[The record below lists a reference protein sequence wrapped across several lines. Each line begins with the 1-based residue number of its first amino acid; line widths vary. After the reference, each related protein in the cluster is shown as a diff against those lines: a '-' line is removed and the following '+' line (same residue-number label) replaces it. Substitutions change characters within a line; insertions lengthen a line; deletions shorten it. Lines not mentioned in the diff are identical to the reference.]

1 MAETIEHP
9 AAAQAPAPEQQ
20 EAPAAPAT
28 TPAASP
34 LDLPAEQFRAG
45 LDRRQENRQ
54 ALISWIWQALEA
66 WVDYGWVW
74 SKKRREWSKPFLQK
88 PGAEKICGMLGVTV
102 HYPNLPDYEQAA
114 LNGVALEHIILRA
127 EIRDG
132 SGNVVANGVGARSLK
147 QDYGDL
153 NKALKM
159 AEKSAHI
166 DATLRLAGISEI
178 FTQDLEDMAGL
189 GDGGQGG
196 GASGGEQGGESQPQP
211 ITEAQHKRLEARISE
226 LGLDR
231 EKVKAYAADK
241 YGVEHLNQLGQQH
254 FEHLDA
260 QLDRWEEQIRARD
273 TAGEGQ
279 Q

>member
-1 MAETIEHP
+1 MSETIEHP
-9 AAAQAPAPEQQ
+9 ATKEDQAPAPAAP
-20 EAPAAPAT
+20 EAAVPAA

-45 LDRRQENRQ
+45 LDRRQANRQ
-54 ALISWIWQALEA
+54 ALVSWIWQALEA

-178 FTQDLEDMAGL
+178 FTQDLEDMAA
-189 GDGGQGG
+189 QGTG
-196 GASGGEQGGESQPQP
+196 PQEEGPAAPAPEANPAPRP
-211 ITEAQHKRLEARISE
+211 ITEAQHKRLEARINE

-231 EKVKAYAADK
+231 DKVKDYARRH
-241 YGVEHLNQLGQQH
+241 YGAEHLNQLDASQY
-254 FEHLDA
+254 EHLDA
-260 QLDRWEEQIRARD
+260 QMDRWEARLQGGE
-273 TAGEGQ
+273 AGG
-279 Q
+279 